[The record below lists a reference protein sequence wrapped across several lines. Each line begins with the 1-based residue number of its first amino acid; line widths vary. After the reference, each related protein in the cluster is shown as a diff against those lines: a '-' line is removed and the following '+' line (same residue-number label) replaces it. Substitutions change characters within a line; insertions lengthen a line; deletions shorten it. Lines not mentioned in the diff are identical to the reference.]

1 MATCVDPMGNI
12 YIYIYIYICASSQY
26 SWPPPPSKGRVP
38 FVYPPRPWSDSCYGV
53 EMSRFTEGICFKIR
67 GMHVHSGLC
76 TYMYACIYAS
86 MHVCMHVCIY
96 MHVSACMCMYMH
108 AYACKCIHMN
118 VYACLCMCMHVTYM
132 FACMHLCIL
141 GIY

>member
-1 MATCVDPMGNI
+1 MR
-12 YIYIYIYICASSQY
+12 QY
-26 SWPPPPSKGRVP
+26 PVLVAPPPKGRVP

-86 MHVCMHVCIY
+86 MHVCMHVCMY
-96 MHVSACMCMYMH
+96 LHVSACMCMYG
-108 AYACKCIHMN
+108 YACI
-118 VYACLCMCMHVTYM
+118 CM
-132 FACMHLCIL
+132 
-141 GIY
+141 